1 MKNNIKAF
9 LCGILVTL
17 IVCAAPVVAKEFPLM
32 FNDIRINVDG
42 NDQVQWGEDY
52 TLADGSSAPYSI
64 VYKDTTYLPM
74 RKIAEINNKAIYWN
88 GDSNTVAMTAPQRE
102 NSQKVLAEKPDSYG
116 NVWIYYIFTAED
128 DTSYLGIKDERRG
141 YERVYRIA
149 EGEADNIGVTENEI
163 YFFRSVEQD
172 GAEETYLC
180 KIAFLNDINTQDGE
194 AVNVPEDIAF
204 DGEYIYYQFYC
215 DFTTAPHTVLYARN
229 IETGEVFTQYY
240 GYSHYGHIKNLKLKE
255 KKEDG
260 TTVLTCTLET
270 RVPKFHSEITF
281 DRKTNTFS
289 EPVRLYE
296 VE

>member
-17 IVCAAPVVAKEFPLM
+17 IVCAAPVVAKEFPLL

-42 NDQVQWGEDY
+42 NDQAQWGEDY

-74 RKIAEINNKAIYWN
+74 RKIAEMNGKAIYWN
-88 GDSNTVAMTAPQRE
+88 GDSNTAAMTAPQRE

-116 NVWIYYIFTAED
+116 NVWIYYTFTAED

-141 YERVYRIA
+141 YERIYRIA

-180 KIAFLNDINTQDGE
+180 KIAFLNDINTQDGK
-194 AVNVPEDIAF
+194 AVDAPEDIAF
-204 DGEYIYYQFYC
+204 DGEYVYMNYYVSIIG
-215 DFTTAPHTVLYARN
+215 AHTVLYTYN
-229 IETGEVFTQYY
+229 IATGERYMHTYY
-240 GYSHYGHIKNLKLKE
+240 YSKWGRVKNLKLKE

-260 TTVLTCTLET
+260 TTVLTCTLVT

-289 EPVRLYE
+289 EPVKLYE